1 MNVADIALNA
11 GMYASASRT
20 AANGAGNM
28 SNADNSV
35 KNSNNKYQT
44 TINIQSTGDPKKDGK
59 IAGDEFARVVA
70 NNQSVIVG

>member
-11 GMYASASRT
+11 GMYAQASRT
-20 AANGAGNM
+20 AAGGV
-28 SNADNSV
+28 SSTTSADNSV